1 MHVGLVRTT
10 MVVTIVHIVR
20 VTTFR
25 TKLQNKMKREKEMK
39 KCGGGGRR
47 GERERER
54 ERERTT
60 NFKVDTDA
68 GLSYT
73 FLDKYWARFVA

>member
-1 MHVGLVRTT
+1 
-10 MVVTIVHIVR
+10 
-20 VTTFR
+20 
-25 TKLQNKMKREKEMK
+25 MKREKEMK